1 MSSARTHAP
10 CAFPVSTL
18 DKTPKRKHIHVPPL
32 GGASVGYRVLPGSL
46 KESVDAGELG
56 DKEIF
61 FLSELSGFAL
71 LQETRKAKFY
81 KAYSRDWLYAIL
93 TKSYRRVIER
103 LLEAEL
109 IEVALNSEGKE
120 SYSTLHHKS
129 KQYRLHPSLTKE
141 LLEGKL
147 FYHELKDK
155 KILQRLFK
163 WTEGGRKRLYERMP
177 WLEEEM
183 SHMDGLKFLQK
194 EAIAFVREVHERMEF
209 RGELL
214 SSSKSHSLLHHLRQL
229 CRMFEGERA
238 RGAVKV
244 GENSERV
251 THPLAL
257 CQREMRRFVV
267 TKDGQK
273 MVEVDLKA
281 AQWVF
286 LAKAMGH
293 AHLNG
298 ISSDLK
304 KRMEPLVLKSIDL
317 KDIHEGGGLLSG
329 QLAAFIR
336 AVMTMDI
343 YSELGWLKESS
354 SYVKVSGEQLAQE
367 ERGAV
372 KKESLADLLFDYH
385 RKTDTAALHD
395 SPESTLVAALARN
408 YPMVLDFIKQFADE
422 CLNRN
427 RPSQD
432 LSIFLQSSEA
442 YFFHQ
447 RLREGL
453 KNLFGAMPYFIVH
466 DAVYVPENKS
476 AEVLELCSRVL
487 SGYLGFEGRWE
498 MG

>member
-1 MSSARTHAP
+1 
-10 CAFPVSTL
+10 
-18 DKTPKRKHIHVPPL
+18 
-32 GGASVGYRVLPGSL
+32 
-46 KESVDAGELG
+46 
-56 DKEIF
+56 
-61 FLSELSGFAL
+61 
-71 LQETRKAKFY
+71 
-81 KAYSRDWLYAIL
+81 
-93 TKSYRRVIER
+93 
-103 LLEAEL
+103 
-109 IEVALNSEGKE
+109 
-120 SYSTLHHKS
+120 
-129 KQYRLHPSLTKE
+129 
-141 LLEGKL
+141 
-147 FYHELKDK
+147 
-155 KILQRLFK
+155 
-163 WTEGGRKRLYERMP
+163 
-177 WLEEEM
+177 
-183 SHMDGLKFLQK
+183 
-194 EAIAFVREVHERMEF
+194 
-209 RGELL
+209 
-214 SSSKSHSLLHHLRQL
+214 
-229 CRMFEGERA
+229 
-238 RGAVKV
+238 
-244 GENSERV
+244 
-251 THPLAL
+251 
-257 CQREMRRFVV
+257 MRRFVV